1 MSSIRKE
8 MTKEAR
14 RTIVQYALF
23 RWENAVVLAG
33 TIVLTAFM
41 PQPFPWWP
49 MWGWALLGLLG
60 IGAIFYSSLTNVE
73 RNAQL
78 LLEFSQEKFD
88 LKVIQQSEL
97 REDVELALEYQRR
110 IEAQVNQKG
119 RGILWEKPG
128 DTANQLYDWIGN
140 VYRIAKRLDTYR
152 RDGLLDSQRETV
164 PEEIQSLEASFEQEE
179 NQAFKKQLKELL
191 DSKVRQW
198 ETLQALDGRMKK
210 AELQLKQTLAAM
222 ATVDNQVKLID
233 AQDVESGRSE
243 RLRADIREQ
252 VDRLN
257 DLIGS
262 INEVY
267 DYRTPS
273 MK

>member
-1 MSSIRKE
+1 LGKN
-8 MTKEAR
+8 
-14 RTIVQYALF
+14 F
-23 RWENAVVLAG
+23 RWD
-33 TIVLTAFM
+33 
-41 PQPFPWWP
+41 
-49 MWGWALLGLLG
+49 GLFG
-60 IGAIFYSSLTNVE
+60 IGALFYSSLTNVE

-78 LLEFSQEKFD
+78 LLEFSQEKFN
-88 LKVIQQSEL
+88 LKVIQQPEL
-97 REDVELALEYQRR
+97 RKDVELALEYQRR
-110 IEAQVNQKG
+110 IEAQVHQKD

-128 DTANQLYDWIGN
+128 DTANQLNDWISN

-179 NQAFKKQLKELL
+179 NQSFKKQLKELL

-198 ETLQALDGRMKK
+198 ETLQALDARMKQ

-233 AQDVESGRSE
+233 AQDVESGRSN

-267 DYRTPS
+267 DYRTPGVN
-273 MK
+273 